1 MKPVYKCEYCSY
13 MGTEEDVKEHEPVC
27 SNNYDAK
34 NCHTCKHRKIAGM
47 KDIIIQYECMKGR
60 DIPAGHIY
68 TSCNSYEIKDEEY
81 SSDTKTMLYEMFGL
95 A

>member
-1 MKPVYKCEYCSY
+1 MKPVYKCDYCSY
-13 MGTEEDVKEHEPVC
+13 MGTEEEVKEHEPVC

-34 NCHTCKHRKIAGM
+34 NCHTCKHKRIVGM
-47 KDIIIQYECMKGR
+47 KDMITQRECMNGMN
-60 DIPAGHIY
+60 IPDGYIC
-68 TSCNSYEIKDEEY
+68 TSCSSYEVNDEKY